1 MQVPPLTATST
12 EYVILDTPND
22 QACPECVYMCI
33 LNGVYMLSERM
44 FVIVVRQDLSW
55 WIYANSVLSSG
66 VKSLDKN

>member
-1 MQVPPLTATST
+1 MQVPPLTATPT

-44 FVIVVRQDLSW
+44 FVIVVR
-55 WIYANSVLSSG
+55 
-66 VKSLDKN
+66 